1 MDKRELRNNVA
12 EVIISGLHYIQN
24 YQHNTHLQN
33 AEDVKF
39 ITEGGIHRYQNDAL
53 FHAQSEMM
61 IHRIIDAIE
70 K

>member
-12 EVIISGLHYIQN
+12 EVIIGGLHYIQN
-24 YQHNTHLQN
+24 YSGLTTFKT
-33 AEDVKF
+33 AEELKF

-53 FHAQSEMM
+53 FHAQCEMM
-61 IHRIIDAIE
+61 IHRIIEAIE